1 MTIKDNKE
9 LIRKYIE
16 EVINTG
22 NINEIEKF
30 ISSNYA
36 EIIEGKKHLVGIEGA
51 KEHLMGVRQ
60 TYPDLKLTVDKQIA
74 EGDWVATC
82 ITARGTH
89 KGTWLGIKPTG
100 RQVLFTGV
108 NIEKVEN
115 GKITEHGGAA
125 NLLIQFLEI
134 GAIKA
139 VGKFS

>member
-1 MTIKDNKE
+1 MSVEDNKN

-22 NINEIEKF
+22 NTDEIEKF
-30 ISSNYA
+30 ISPEFT
-36 EIIEGKKHLVGIEGA
+36 EIHEGKRYPVGIKGA
-51 KEHLMGVRQ
+51 KEHIIGVRQ
-60 TYPDLKLTVDKQIA
+60 TYPDLKLTVDQQIA

-89 KGTWLGIKPTG
+89 KGSWLGMTPTG
-100 RQVLFTGV
+100 KQVSFTGV

-125 NLLIQFLEI
+125 NLLFQLLEI
-134 GAIKA
+134 GAIKV
-139 VGKFS
+139 VGE